1 MKTVIRIANLRA
13 AMLVL
18 ALILIGSASA
28 APGLYHQPARDGHGL
43 SISQPTEAGH
53 SVIWYLYREDGT
65 ATFLIADPCESFPCV
80 SALYE
85 PTANFMGGGLDL
97 GEPVGDIE
105 IGQYNG
111 VTLPVRFDLREWRPE
126 ECFGISPGGV
136 LFRQCGGR
144 IDFTRLAD

>member
-1 MKTVIRIANLRA
+1 MKSVIRIAA
-13 AMLVL
+13 FAV

-43 SISQPTEAGH
+43 SISQPTEAAGH

-85 PTANFMGGGLDL
+85 PTANFMGGNLSLND
-97 GEPVGDIE
+97 PVGDIE
-105 IGQYNG
+105 IGVG
-111 VTLPVRFDLREWRPE
+111 DPLPVRFDLREWRPE
-126 ECFGISPGGV
+126 ECYGISPGGV

>member
-1 MKTVIRIANLRA
+1 MKTGIRIAALA
-13 AMLVL
+13 V

-65 ATFLIADPCESFPCV
+65 ATFLIADPCPEFPCV
-80 SALYE
+80 TPLYE
-85 PTANFMGGGLDL
+85 PTANFMGGNLSL

-105 IGQYNG
+105 IGTG
-111 VTLPVRFDLREWRPE
+111 DPLPVRFDLRAWRPE
-126 ECFGISPGGV
+126 TCEDITPGGII
-136 LFRQCGGR
+136 FRQCAGR